1 MIEQTLKNY
10 EQHIEELINILWT
23 IFPNL
28 ISALVLGFVGW
39 WVIKLIN
46 LGVSKFFEKRE
57 YDRTLETF
65 LEDFISNGLKILL
78 FVMVITQVGVETSS
92 LIAML
97 GAAGLALGLALQG
110 SLSNFAG
117 GILILIFKPFKI
129 GDFISAQGSEGTVK
143 QITVF
148 NTKLNTFG
156 NQEVIIPNGNLSND
170 KITNFSSEGT
180 RRENLIIGIAYSS
193 NIQKAREIILG
204 LCAQDENIMTEEGK
218 EAQVV
223 VTELADSSVNLAV
236 RYWASAD
243 TFWPTR
249 FKMIEE
255 IKIAFDREG
264 IEIPFPHRVMIT
276 PKA

>member
-46 LGVSKFFEKRE
+46 LGVSKFFENRE

>member
-46 LGVSKFFEKRE
+46 LGVSKFFERRE

-243 TFWPTR
+243 NFWPTR

>member
-193 NIQKAREIILG
+193 NIQKARDLILG

>member
-1 MIEQTLKNY
+1 MIEQTIKNY
-10 EQHIEELINILWT
+10 EEHIKELINLLWE

-28 ISALVLGFVGW
+28 VSALILGFVGW

-46 LGVSKFFEKRE
+46 IGVAKFFEKKD

-65 LEDFISNGLKILL
+65 LEDFINNGLKVLL

-117 GILILIFKPFKI
+117 GILILIFKPFKV

-148 NTKLNTFG
+148 NTKLVTFG

-170 KITNFSSEGT
+170 KIINYSSEGI
-180 RRENLIIGIAYSS
+180 RRENLVIGISYDSS
-193 NIQKAREIILG
+193 IQKAKDLILE
-204 LCAQDENIMTEEGK
+204 LCAADENIITEEGK
-218 EAQVV
+218 EAMVV
-223 VTELADSSVNLAV
+223 VTELADSSVNLSI
-236 RYWASAD
+236 RYWTTSE
-243 TFWPTR
+243 TFWTTK
-249 FKMIEE
+249 FKMIEH
-255 IKIAFDREG
+255 IKTAFDREG
-264 IEIPFPHRVMIT
+264 IEIPFPHRVMVT
-276 PKA
+276 QK

>member
-1 MIEQTLKNY
+1 MIEQTIKNY
-10 EQHIEELINILWT
+10 EEHVTELINLLWE

-28 ISALVLGFVGW
+28 VSALILGFVGW

-46 LGVSKFFEKRE
+46 IGVAKFFERKD

-65 LEDFISNGLKILL
+65 LEDFINNGLKVLL

-117 GILILIFKPFKI
+117 GILILIFKPFKV

-148 NTKLNTFG
+148 NTKLVTFG

-170 KITNFSSEGT
+170 KITNFSSEGI
-180 RRENLIIGIAYSS
+180 RRENLVIGISYSS
-193 NIQKAREIILG
+193 SIQKAKDLILD
-204 LCAQDENIMTEEGK
+204 LCAVDENIMTEEGK
-218 EAQVV
+218 EAMVV
-223 VTELADSSVNLAV
+223 VTELADSSVNLSV
-236 RYWASAD
+236 RYWTTTE
-243 TFWPTR
+243 TFWPTK
-249 FKMIEE
+249 FKMIEN
-255 IKIAFDREG
+255 IKAAFDREG
-264 IEIPFPHRVMIT
+264 IEIPFPHRVMVT
-276 PKA
+276 QK

>member
-1 MIEQTLKNY
+1 MIEQRLKDY
-10 EQHIEELINILWT
+10 EQHVEELINILWT

-28 ISALVLGFVGW
+28 VSALVLGFVGW

-156 NQEVIIPNGNLSND
+156 NQEVVIPNGNLSND

-204 LCAQDENIMTEEGK
+204 LCAQDENIITEEGK

-276 PKA
+276 PKS